1 MPHIAIEVSPSL
13 LPSIQWEPVLHAMH
27 LALAERGWARL
38 ADLKSRV
45 APIAVGLCGE
55 DPHAQQLIA
64 TLTLTNP
71 RPPQMCSAMAE
82 VVLGHLSRAIGAIG
96 ATGPIDAH
104 PEAAAWVQ
112 CGVFLQ
118 EHPKSHY
125 LKRQWN
131 APPPAPSTP

>member
-45 APIAVGLCGE
+45 APIAVGLCGG

-82 VVLGHLSRAIGAIG
+82 VVLEHLSRAIGATGPI
-96 ATGPIDAH
+96 GPIDAH
-104 PEAAAWVQ
+104 PEPAAWVQ
-112 CGVFLQ
+112 CCVFLQ